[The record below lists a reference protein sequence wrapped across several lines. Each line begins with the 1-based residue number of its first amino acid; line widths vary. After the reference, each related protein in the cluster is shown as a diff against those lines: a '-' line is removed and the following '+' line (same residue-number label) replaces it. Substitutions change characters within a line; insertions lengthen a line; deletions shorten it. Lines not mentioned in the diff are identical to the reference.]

1 MKNRQIDHISNIM
14 SKRCGIFTENFTI
27 FFEYTWET
35 WNVPEFEY
43 DKFQKKILMQ
53 YFYRNN

>member
-1 MKNRQIDHISNIM
+1 MP
-14 SKRCGIFTENFTI
+14 KRRGIFTEKFSI
-27 FFEYTWET
+27 FFAYTCQNG
-35 WNVPEFEY
+35 NVLQFEF